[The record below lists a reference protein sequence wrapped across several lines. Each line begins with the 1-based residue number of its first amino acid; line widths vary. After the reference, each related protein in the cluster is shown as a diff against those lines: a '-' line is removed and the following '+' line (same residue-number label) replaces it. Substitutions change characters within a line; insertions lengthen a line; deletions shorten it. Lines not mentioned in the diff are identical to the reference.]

1 MSTHKNVKAIMKI
14 IKSSQDDGNLH
25 ELLIELRSEIA
36 TLSEQRLV
44 EKPVK
49 KSSDDNKKQSSTSK
63 KPIDNKKQSSTSKK
77 PIDNKKQSS
86 TSDKSKERKQPD
98 TVSPNYGK
106 VSRDSL
112 REAIEKNQKDNRNVL
127 LKRLKDEGDSKPT
140 LFDIVKKGGLITKAV
155 EIETKHK
162 DKKVREKQSTSKQ
175 TAKSK

>member
-14 IKSSQDDGNLH
+14 IKSSQDDGHLH
-25 ELLIELRSEIA
+25 ELLVELRSEIA
-36 TLSEQRLV
+36 TLPEQRLV

-49 KSSDDNKKQSSTSK
+49 KSSDDNKKSSTSK
-63 KPIDNKKQSSTSKK
+63 KSSDDNKKKV
-77 PIDNKKQSS
+77 S

-98 TVSPNYGK
+98 TVSPNFGK

-140 LFDIVKKGGLITKAV
+140 LFDIVKKGALITKAV

-162 DKKVREKQSTSKQ
+162 DKKAREKQSTSKQ

>member
-1 MSTHKNVKAIMKI
+1 MKI
-14 IKSSQDDGNLH
+14 IKSSQDDGHLH
-25 ELLIELRSEIA
+25 ELLVELRSEIA
-36 TLSEQRLV
+36 TLPEQRLV

-49 KSSDDNKKQSSTSK
+49 KSSDDNKKSSTSK
-63 KPIDNKKQSSTSKK
+63 KSSDDNKK
-77 PIDNKKQSS
+77 SS

-98 TVSPNYGK
+98 TVSPNFGK

-155 EIETKHK
+155 EIETKNK
-162 DKKVREKQSTSKQ
+162 DKKAREKQSTSKQ

>member
-14 IKSSQDDGNLH
+14 IKSSQDDGHLH
-25 ELLIELRSEIA
+25 ELLVELRSEIA
-36 TLSEQRLV
+36 TLPEQRLV

-49 KSSDDNKKQSSTSK
+49 KSSDDNKKSSTSK
-63 KPIDNKKQSSTSKK
+63 KSSDDNKKSSTSKK
-77 PIDNKKQSS
+77 SSDDNKKSS

-98 TVSPNYGK
+98 TVSPNFGK

-162 DKKVREKQSTSKQ
+162 DKKAREKQSTSKQ

>member
-1 MSTHKNVKAIMKI
+1 M
-14 IKSSQDDGNLH
+14 
-25 ELLIELRSEIA
+25 
-36 TLSEQRLV
+36 V

-49 KSSDDNKKQSSTSK
+49 KSSDDNKKSSTSK
-63 KPIDNKKQSSTSKK
+63 KSSDDNKK
-77 PIDNKKQSS
+77 SS

-98 TVSPNYGK
+98 TVSPNFGK

-162 DKKVREKQSTSKQ
+162 DKKAREKQSTSKQ

>member
-14 IKSSQDDGNLH
+14 IKSSQDDGHLH
-25 ELLIELRSEIA
+25 ELLVELRSEIA
-36 TLSEQRLV
+36 TLPEQRLV

-49 KSSDDNKKQSSTSK
+49 KSSDDNKKSSTSK
-63 KPIDNKKQSSTSKK
+63 KSSDDNKK
-77 PIDNKKQSS
+77 SS

-98 TVSPNYGK
+98 TVSPNFGK

-162 DKKVREKQSTSKQ
+162 DKKAREKQSTSKQ
-175 TAKSK
+175 TAKSI

>member
-14 IKSSQDDGNLH
+14 IKSSQDDGHLH
-25 ELLIELRSEIA
+25 ELLVELRSEIA
-36 TLSEQRLV
+36 TLPEQRLV

-49 KSSDDNKKQSSTSK
+49 KSSDDNKKSSTSK
-63 KPIDNKKQSSTSKK
+63 KSSDDNKK
-77 PIDNKKQSS
+77 SS

-98 TVSPNYGK
+98 TVSPNFGK

-162 DKKVREKQSTSKQ
+162 DKKAREKQSTSKQ

>member
-14 IKSSQDDGNLH
+14 IKSSQDDGHLH
-25 ELLIELRSEIA
+25 ELLVELRSEIA
-36 TLSEQRLV
+36 TLPEQRLV

-49 KSSDDNKKQSSTSK
+49 KSSDDNKKSSTSK
-63 KPIDNKKQSSTSKK
+63 KSSDDNKK
-77 PIDNKKQSS
+77 SS

-98 TVSPNYGK
+98 TVSPNFGK

-112 REAIEKNQKDNRNVL
+112 REAIENNQKDNRNVL

-162 DKKVREKQSTSKQ
+162 DKKAREKQSTSKQ